1 MQYEIKNF
9 NGGQAGQVLAM
20 VNFFIGLILAVVLV
34 LGRVFGIQDEGE
46 FSLAFVIGL
55 PFLYAIAG
63 YIGARIF
70 VAIYNRVAA
79 RRGGLYLELGE
90 LYDPM
95 DPPWKP

>member
-9 NGGQAGQVLAM
+9 NGAQAGKVLAL
-20 VNFFIGLILAVVLV
+20 VNFFIGLIAAV
-34 LGRVFGIQDEGE
+34 IMAIA
-46 FSLAFVIGL
+46 LAFGVDSESPPSVGLIIAL

-70 VAIYNRVAA
+70 IAIYNRVAA
-79 RRGGLYLELGE
+79 RRGGVYLELGQ

>member
-9 NGGQAGQVLAM
+9 NGAQAGKVLAV
-20 VNFFIGLILAVVLV
+20 VNFFIGLIAAVL
-34 LGRVFGIQDEGE
+34 LGLGLIFGMQGDDEPSVGM
-46 FSLAFVIGL
+46 LIAL

-79 RRGGLYLELGE
+79 RRGGLYLELGQ

>member
-9 NGGQAGQVLAM
+9 NGSQAGKVLAV
-20 VNFFIGLILAVVLV
+20 VNFFIGLILAIVLL
-34 LGRVFGIQDEGE
+34 LGRLFGMQGEGE
-46 FSLAFVIGL
+46 PSLGFVIAL
-55 PFLYAIAG
+55 PVVYAIAG

-79 RRGGLYLELGE
+79 RRGGLYMELGE

>member
-9 NGGQAGQVLAM
+9 NGAQAGKVLAM
-20 VNFFIGLILAVVLV
+20 VNFFIGLIVAALLGVGLLFGMQGENEPSVGLV
-34 LGRVFGIQDEGE
+34 I
-46 FSLAFVIGL
+46 AM

-63 YIGARIF
+63 YVGARIF
-70 VAIYNRVAA
+70 VAIYNRVAS
-79 RRGGLYLELGE
+79 RRGGLYLELGQ